1 MHGLDEIH
9 DLRLEFS
16 QNFIS
21 GQRVWGS
28 RRDFEVDFADSNEM
42 GLSEEERFKTLLFR
56 QAQTQMHEIKANYDG
71 SFFLGLRKTT

>member
-1 MHGLDEIH
+1 MHGLDEIY

-28 RRDFEVDFADSNEM
+28 RRDFENDFTDYNEV
-42 GLSEEERFKTLLFR
+42 GLSDEERFKALLFR
-56 QAQTQMHEIKANYDG
+56 
-71 SFFLGLRKTT
+71 

>member
-1 MHGLDEIH
+1 MHGLDEIY

-56 QAQTQMHEIKANYDG
+56 
-71 SFFLGLRKTT
+71 